1 MNGVVV
7 RIVLACLAVVALA
20 VAVIAAGVLVF
31 GQRAFEQ
38 LMTEH
43 GESVA
48 GARAMFEETVTA
60 FFVLAVAAAAI
71 VSLAV
76 ATLLARWLSAPLRR
90 LGLAAHAVAEGDLS
104 ARVPREGPTE
114 LLSLASS
121 FNEMA
126 ERLARQEKLR
136 QEFIANAAHELR
148 TPLTNLRG
156 YLEALRDGVIAPS
169 RPAFESLQEEV
180 DRLVRLSRSL
190 DALAEGDLGARPP
203 ELRDVDVAS
212 AIASAVELV
221 EPVFERRHIGWET
234 QVPTGLRARANPDHL
249 AQVLANLL
257 QNATRYTP
265 EGGRVVVGAAAR
277 QNDVIVTVTNSGDGI
292 PAADLPRV
300 FERFFRVE
308 RSRDR
313 ARGGAGIG
321 LAIVK
326 QLVELGGGRV
336 GAESSAG
343 TTRFWFSLP
352 LA

>member
-7 RIVLACLAVVALA
+7 RIVLACVAVVSLA
-20 VAVIAAGVLVF
+20 VAVMAAGVLVF

-43 GESVA
+43 GESVE
-48 GARAMFEETVTA
+48 GARVMFEETVTV
-60 FFVLAVAAAAI
+60 FFMIAAAAATLL
-71 VSLAV
+71 SLAV
-76 ATLLARWLSAPLRR
+76 ATLLARWLSSPIRR
-90 LGLAAHAVAEGDLS
+90 LTVAAHAVAEGDLTT
-104 ARVPREGPTE
+104 RVAHEGPTE
-114 LLSLASS
+114 VLSLASS
-121 FNEMA
+121 FNDMA
-126 ERLARQEKLR
+126 QRLAEQEKLR

-169 RPAFESLQEEV
+169 RPTFESLQEEV

-190 DALAEGDLGARPP
+190 DALAEGDLGSRPP
-203 ELRDVDVAS
+203 ELRDVDICAAV
-212 AIASAVELV
+212 ASAVELV
-221 EPVFERRHIGWET
+221 EPAFERRRIGCEI
-234 QVPTGLRARANPDHL
+234 QVPAGLLARADPDHL

-265 EGGRVVVGAAAR
+265 EGGRVVVTATAGR
-277 QNDVIVTVTNSGDGI
+277 SDVVVAVTNSGEGV

-326 QLVELGGGRV
+326 QLVELNGGQV
-336 GAESSAG
+336 GAGSADG

-352 LA
+352 K